1 MNEGIPK
8 AEEPQPALTVGITYN
23 LRQWTADDGDDRYE
37 EYDSIET
44 ISALE
49 VEIRKI
55 GFSPL
60 RLEQDEQFLETLA
73 RSRPDFVFNIAEGR
87 GGGRGRESQVP
98 CVLESLGIPFS
109 GSDSVALA
117 LTLDKHL
124 TRTVLSAGHLPVPEG
139 CMIPPGGD
147 LSEAEILLDR
157 HGKVLVKPRWE
168 GSSKGVFA
176 DSATTDAKRLPFLVS
191 RIWERYAQAALVEEY
206 LPGDEYTVSLLG
218 NPPKAVGLMRIR
230 SDRYR
235 EDFLYSLENKRDPNW
250 MDHMLY
256 EGRSA
261 LEPSVTTFLE
271 SRAALAFEVL
281 ELRDLARIDFR
292 TDAYG
297 IPKIIDVNP
306 LPGLRPSYSD
316 FPISCQVNG
325 GAYSDIIRGVF
336 DAALRRCALV
346 SPLRWQVA
354 S

>member
-8 AEEPQPALTVGITYN
+8 AEEPQPVLTVGITYN
-23 LRQWTADDGDDRYE
+23 LRQWTDDGDDRYE

-44 ISALE
+44 ISSLE
-49 VEIRKI
+49 TEIRKI

-60 RLEQDEQFLETLA
+60 RLEQDEHFLETLS
-73 RSRPDFVFNIAEGR
+73 RIRPDFVLNIAEGR

-98 CVLESLGIPFS
+98 CVLARLGIPFT
-109 GSDSVALA
+109 GSDPVALA

-124 TRTVLSAGHLPVPEG
+124 TRTVLAAEHLPVPEG
-139 CMIPPGGD
+139 CMISPGGE
-147 LSEAEILLDR
+147 LSEAEMLLKR
-157 HGKVLVKPRWE
+157 HGKVIVKPRWE

-176 DSATTDAKRLPFLVS
+176 DSTTTDAERLPFLVS

-218 NPPKAVGLMRIR
+218 NPPEAVGLMRIR

-235 EDFLYSLENKRDPNW
+235 ENFLYSLENKRDPDW
-250 MDHMLY
+250 MDHMVY

-261 LEPSVTTFLE
+261 LEPSVTAFLE
-271 SRAALAFEVL
+271 NRAVRAFEVL

-292 TDAYG
+292 TDVQG
-297 IPKIIDVNP
+297 VPRIIDVNP
-306 LPGLRPSYSD
+306 LPGLRPGYSD
-316 FPISCQVNG
+316 FPISCGVNG
-325 GAYSDIIRGVF
+325 VAYDDIIRGLF
-336 DAALRRCALV
+336 DTALRRCGLLE
-346 SPLRWQVA
+346 PFRLRVA